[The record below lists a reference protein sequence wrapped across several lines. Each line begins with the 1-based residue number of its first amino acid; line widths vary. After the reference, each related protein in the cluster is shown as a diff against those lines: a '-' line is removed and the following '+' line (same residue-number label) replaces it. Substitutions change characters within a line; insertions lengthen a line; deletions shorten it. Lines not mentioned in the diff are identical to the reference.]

1 MTDNGW
7 KSERQSTKKPRADTL
22 TLKRRNDMVEQRI
35 IFVERGLLE

>member
-7 KSERQSTKKPRADTL
+7 KSERQKQSETTRTQ
-22 TLKRRNDMVEQRI
+22 RNDMVERR

>member
-7 KSERQSTKKPRADTL
+7 KSERQSKKTKTK
-22 TLKRRNDMVEQRI
+22 RNDMVERRI